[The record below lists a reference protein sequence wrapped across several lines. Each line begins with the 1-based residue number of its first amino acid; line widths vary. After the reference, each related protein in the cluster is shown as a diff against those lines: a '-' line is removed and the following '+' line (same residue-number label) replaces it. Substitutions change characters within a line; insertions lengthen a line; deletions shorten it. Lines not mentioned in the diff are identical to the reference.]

1 LTLRARPTIYNEP
14 PTAHP
19 RLFAPEDLMMM
30 TEMLKQLTLSVFGLV
45 LGVAVLA
52 ANTDTALADRG
63 NNRWVEG
70 SPRYSNNVRVTKRSA
85 KNLQKRSSQQR
96 FQDNLDF
103 ETEAVWRNLRP
114 SRFSD

>member
-1 LTLRARPTIYNEP
+1 
-14 PTAHP
+14 
-19 RLFAPEDLMMM
+19 MMM

-52 ANTDTALADRG
+52 ANANTALADRG
-63 NNRWVEG
+63 NKRWVEG

-85 KNLQKRSSQQR
+85 KKVQKRSSQQR